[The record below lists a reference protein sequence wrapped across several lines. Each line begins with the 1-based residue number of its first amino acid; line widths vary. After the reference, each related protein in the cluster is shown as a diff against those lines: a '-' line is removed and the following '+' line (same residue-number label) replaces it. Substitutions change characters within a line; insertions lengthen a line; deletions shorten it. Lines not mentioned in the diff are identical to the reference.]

1 MGMKFVLYTNSISA
15 HQLPLARELVRRIGA
30 ENFRYVYTG
39 RMQGGGQ
46 EIAATESWIVLE
58 DETTDALLRQCD
70 VLLSGNRAIDVFE
83 DRSAHV
89 KLTLYM
95 SERWFKPIRVMRN
108 VWLPGWLRMLV
119 PSYRRMA
126 ARFAALLPNASF
138 RYLPV
143 GPWAAKDMVK
153 MCRLVGC
160 PCPEKSFIPWGYFV
174 EPSNLKPADDRGNS
188 SSSLKLLWGGR
199 MLDWKRVDTIVKAV
213 RARYVATQ
221 RPSFHD
227 SQHSGEAVPSPLQF
241 ERNTCPSRPNLTLT
255 LVGDGPERKR
265 LEKLAR
271 GLPVTFLPPQPIGR
285 IRAIMRAH
293 DVYILSSNA
302 VEGWGAALNEAI
314 EEGMK
319 VLGTHE
325 AGSSAALLP
334 ESCLFRADDWRRL
347 ATLLTMGI
355 ATPSLVGHTPSDS
368 AERLVR
374 LMREFEVLSKREII

>member
-15 HQLPLARELVRRIGA
+15 HQLPLAREIVRRIGA

-46 EIAATESWIVLE
+46 EIAASEPWIVSE

-83 DRSAHV
+83 DRVAHG

-108 VWLPGWLRMLV
+108 VWVPGWLRMAV
-119 PSYRRMA
+119 PGYRRMA
-126 ARFAALLPNASF
+126 TRFAALLAGDRF
-138 RYLPV
+138 RYLPI

-153 MCRLVGC
+153 MCRLVGRA
-160 PCPEKSFIPWGYFV
+160 CPEKTFIPWGYFV
-174 EPSNLKPADDRGNS
+174 EPSNSKPPDDQRNPNS
-188 SSSLKLLWGGR
+188 PLKLLWVGR

-213 RARYVATQ
+213 RACSA
-221 RPSFHD
+221 
-227 SQHSGEAVPSPLQF
+227 
-241 ERNTCPSRPNLTLT
+241 NITLT
-255 LVGDGPERKR
+255 LVGDGPERAR

-271 GLPVTFLPPQPIGR
+271 GLPVTFLPPQPIAR
-285 IRAIMRAH
+285 IRSIMRAH
-293 DVYILSSNA
+293 DVYVLSSNA

-334 ESCLFRADDWRRL
+334 EPCLFHAGDWRWLVAVLNHETASPSL
-347 ATLLTMGI
+347 ADY
-355 ATPSLVGHTPSDS
+355 TPSGAVD
-368 AERLVR
+368 RLSS
-374 LMREFEVLSKREII
+374 LTGGFEVSSKCEII